1 MKAPE
6 ALNAMS
12 NWLHPFLLS
21 GLGLAA
27 CAAPTFAQ
35 NLPANAG
42 FSRHVV
48 PLLSKLGCNA
58 GACHGA
64 VKGQNGFRLT
74 LFGAD
79 PALDHFRITREF
91 GGRRL
96 NLQDREASLLLLKAT
111 GQMPHEGGKRLDPAS
126 TEYKLLRN
134 WIEAGAPLDRPET
147 SATPRLHVSPAS
159 RSLKPGESYRL
170 QVTATFPDQTTED
183 VTAFC
188 SFESRDGTV
197 AQVDARGT
205 VKALAVGDTIVIARY
220 RGNPIMAHV
229 LVPAASG
236 GDFPAVK
243 EHNFIDRHILAKL
256 KQLNIQPADVCDD
269 ATFLRR
275 VSLDVTGAL
284 PTPDEVRAFLA
295 DQRADKRA
303 RKIDELLDRSGY
315 AALWAT
321 KFSDILRP
329 AQFDGKNGL
338 NENASARRAYEW
350 LRARLQENVPY
361 DQLTE
366 RILLATSLDGR
377 PAAEWL
383 QEVLGYLAE
392 DAAKNA
398 DLKGYARRKTLDL
411 YWQRPSA
418 AGVKGTLQIAHA
430 FLGLR
435 LECAQ
440 CHRHPYD
447 VWQQDDL
454 LSFANFFMPVG
465 GAGGGQASPDI
476 AKQIEDL
483 AAQAKQLR
491 EEVKNLTAKAKGL
504 SKEEAAQLK
513 DEIKA
518 KTDKAQQLDS
528 AAKRL
533 KGTEVR
539 VLPKAPFASVTST
552 LGSQKSETFR
562 LLGDRQ
568 PTKVAPGQDPRA
580 VVMAWLRRPDNPFY
594 SKALV
599 NRVWAH
605 YFGRGI
611 IDPPDHLS
619 PFNPPTHPELLAEL
633 AADFVEHGYDLKHL
647 HRLILNS
654 RTYQQSAQTNP
665 TSKHDT
671 ANYASFYLR
680 RLPAE
685 VLVDAVNQATL
696 GKETFPPELFV
707 PAKALAVEVAG
718 STGGEQKKAS
728 LHYAFHIFGR
738 PLRSPEVQCD
748 CERDATVTVVQALFL
763 ANHPTIQAKIASP
776 DGRVAKIA
784 KEQVDPKK
792 AIEEIY
798 LWTLSRLPTESD
810 LQACLGHLKASA
822 SYQRGLEDVMWS
834 ILNTRE
840 FQLNH

>member
-1 MKAPE
+1 MNQWRHN
-6 ALNAMS
+6 L
-12 NWLHPFLLS
+12 FGLLAS
-21 GLGLAA
+21 AA
-27 CAAPTFAQ
+27 IAAPAASQDAQ
-35 NLPANAG
+35 APL

-48 PLLSKLGCNA
+48 PLFSRLGCNA

-79 PALDHFRITREF
+79 PALDHHRLLREF

-96 NLQDREASLLLLKAT
+96 NFQDPDASLLLSKAT
-111 GQMPHEGGKRLDPAS
+111 GQIPHEGGKRLDIAS
-126 TEYKLLRN
+126 AEYRLLRG
-134 WIEAGAPLDRPET
+134 WIKAGAPLDRPEA
-147 SATPRLHVSPAS
+147 SASPRLTMLPVSQ
-159 RSLKPGESYRL
+159 SLKLGGSYRL
-170 QVTATFPDQTTED
+170 QVKATFPDRTTED

-188 SFESRDGTV
+188 SFEAHDGAV
-197 AQVDARGT
+197 AQVDGSGN
-205 VKALAVGDTIVIARY
+205 VKAVSIGDTIVLARY
-220 RGNPIMAHV
+220 RGDPVMAQV
-229 LVPAASG
+229 LVPAEPKG
-236 GDFPAVK
+236 EFPPIK
-243 EHNFIDRHILAKL
+243 EYNFIDRHILGKL
-256 KQLNIQPADVCDD
+256 KRLNIHPADLCDD
-269 ATFLRR
+269 AAFLRR

-284 PTPDEVRAFLA
+284 PSPTEIREFLA
-295 DQRADKRA
+295 DKNPDKRSK
-303 RKIDELLDRSGY
+303 KIDVLLDRPGY

-329 AQFDGKNGL
+329 AQFDVKNGL
-338 NENASARRAYEW
+338 NENASARRTYEW

-366 RILLATSLDGR
+366 RILLATSADGR
-377 PAAEWL
+377 QAEEWVW
-383 QEVLGYLAE
+383 EVQGYLAE
-392 DAAKNA
+392 DGAKNA
-398 DLKGYARRKTLDL
+398 DLKGYAKRRTLDL
-411 YWQRPSA
+411 YWQRPNA

-435 LECAQ
+435 MECAQ

-454 LSFANFFMPVG
+454 LSFANFFMPIG
-465 GAGGGQASPDI
+465 GAGGSQASPEI
-476 AKQIEDL
+476 AKQGDAL
-483 AAQAKQLR
+483 AMQAKQLR
-491 EEVKNLTAKAKGL
+491 EEAKKLSANTKDKSL
-504 SKEEAAQLK
+504 SKEDGIKLKEA
-513 DEIKA
+513 IKN
-518 KTDKAQQLDS
+518 KNDKAQQLDS
-528 AAKRL
+528 TAKRL

-539 VLPKAPFASVTST
+539 VLTKAPFASVTST
-552 LGSQKSETFR
+552 LGSQKSDTLR
-562 LLGDRQ
+562 LLADKLAINVSAGE
-568 PTKVAPGQDPRA
+568 DPRTL
-580 VVMAWLRRPDNPFY
+580 VMAWLRRADNPYY
-594 SKALV
+594 SKAIV

-619 PFNPPTHPELLAEL
+619 PFNPATHPELLADL
-633 AADFVEHGYDLKHL
+633 SADFVKHGYDLKQL

-654 RTYQQSAQTNP
+654 RTYQQSAKTNV

-685 VLVDAVNQATL
+685 VLVDAVNHATL
-696 GKETFPPELFV
+696 GNETYPPELFV
-707 PAKALAVEVAG
+707 PSGALAVEVAG

-738 PLRSPEVQCD
+738 PLRAPEVQCD

-763 ANHPTIQAKIASP
+763 ANHPTIQAKIAAA

-784 KEQVDPKK
+784 KEFPDAKK
-792 AIEEIY
+792 AIEEVY
-798 LWTLSRLPTESD
+798 LWTLSRSPTESE
-810 LQACLGHLKASA
+810 LQACIGYLKVSP
-822 SYQRGLEDVMWS
+822 SHQRGLQDVMWS
-834 ILNTRE
+834 LLNTRE